1 MVTHTYT
8 CNNSGRELVHIH
20 TVLLEKLHTV
30 CREFLN
36 DCMQNVSLAGFAP
49 LAPYLQADMNFH
61 FEH

>member
-1 MVTHTYT
+1 M
-8 CNNSGRELVHIH
+8 HIH

-49 LAPYLQADMNFH
+49 LAPYLQADQSYYLELSKSH
-61 FEH
+61 KSLIVIYV